1 MPALVSGGEG
11 CKTRTVNVVWWEQSI
26 IEYKKR
32 FFSLDNSYNS
42 RPLYIKINF
51 RNSGCGLRDENFLHQ
66 FLMRQIQSQVA
77 GVFRAA
83 LEKVLVPAGLTVPE
97 VSIVPSKPQF
107 GDYQCN
113 NAMALFKSAGKEL
126 SAKSP
131 RDVAVKISEA
141 MQPWDSVFES
151 VVVAPAGFIT
161 VKLSKSWVKS
171 SLASSVLSSK
181 GVVFED
187 PNPKKRVTVDF
198 SSPNIA
204 KEMHVGHMRSTILG
218 ETICRMLEFAGHT
231 TFRLNHVGDWGTQF
245 GMLIE
250 YIKEEYPDFLEKT
263 PEISD
268 LEAFYK
274 AAKRRFDADA
284 DFKLRAQKRV
294 VALQSGEEFART
306 AWKILC
312 DISRK
317 SFQEIYDRLGI
328 TIEERGESFYN
339 EMIPEIVSKL
349 SKQGLVVDS
358 DGAKC
363 IFTSIDDVPLMA
375 VKSDGGFG
383 YDSTDLAA
391 IYHRIFEMQSDWI
404 IYLTDL
410 GQENH
415 FLKIFDA
422 ARKAGWCSPE
432 SCRLDHVGFGMVLGE
447 DGKRF
452 RTRSSETVK
461 LKDLLDEAQT
471 RSLAELKQRQGT
483 EDVSE
488 EMRIASETIGIAAV
502 RYFDMRN
509 NRTTNYVFD
518 YDKMLDPKGN
528 TAVYLLYAY
537 ARICSIMRQSGVNLD
552 TIDVDTELSLGHETE
567 RMLALELLKF
577 PDMIASVLNDLLPH
591 KLTDYMWD
599 LSNKF
604 TAFYMECRVVDSP
617 EMKSRLLLCK
627 ATKEVLA
634 KCFFFL
640 GIKPLEQM

>member
-1 MPALVSGGEG
+1 
-11 CKTRTVNVVWWEQSI
+11 
-26 IEYKKR
+26 
-32 FFSLDNSYNS
+32 
-42 RPLYIKINF
+42 
-51 RNSGCGLRDENFLHQ
+51 
-66 FLMRQIQSQVA
+66 MRQVQAQVA
-77 GVFRAA
+77 SLFRSAIERVLAPLGSSAA
-83 LEKVLVPAGLTVPE
+83 VPDVA
-97 VSIVPSKPQF
+97 IVPSKPQF

-113 NAMALFKSAGKEL
+113 NAMGLFKSFGKEL
-126 SAKSP
+126 AAKSP
-131 RDVAVKISEA
+131 RDIAEKISEA
-141 MQPWDSVFES
+141 MKPWDSVFES

-161 VKLSKSWVKS
+161 VKLSSQWVQTELTNS
-171 SLASSVLSSK
+171 ILTE
-181 GVVFED
+181 GVVYSD
-187 PNPKKRVTVDF
+187 PNPKRVTVDF

-218 ETICRMLEFAGHT
+218 ETICRILEATGHT

-250 YIKEEYPDFLEKT
+250 YIREEYPDFLEKT

-268 LEAFYK
+268 LEGFYK

-284 DFKLRAQKRV
+284 DFKVRAQRQV
-294 VALQSGEEFART
+294 VALQSGEPFARN
-306 AWKILC
+306 AWRILC
-312 DISRK
+312 DISRA
-317 SFQEIYDRLGI
+317 SFQLIYDRLGI
-328 TIEERGESFYN
+328 TLEERGESFYN
-339 EMIPEIVSKL
+339 EMIPEVVKKL
-349 SKQGLVVDS
+349 QSLGLVVDS

-391 IYHRIFEMQSDWI
+391 VYHRIFEMKSDWI

-422 ARKAGWCSPE
+422 ARKAEWCTRE
-432 SCRLDHVGFGMVLGE
+432 TCRLDHVGFGMVLGD

-461 LKDLLDEAQT
+461 LKDLLDEAAT
-471 RSLAELKQRQGT
+471 RAEAELRQRFSTSGA
-483 EDVSE
+483 VFSE
-488 EMRIASETIGIAAV
+488 EEIKAASETIGIGAV

-509 NRTTNYVFD
+509 NRTTNYVFN

-537 ARICSIMRQSGVNLD
+537 ARICSIMRQSG
-552 TIDVDTELSLGHETE
+552 IDVSSLKATEELKLTQETE
-567 RMLALELLKF
+567 RALALELLKF
-577 PDMIASVLNDLLPH
+577 PDMVQSVLSDLFPH
-591 KLTDYMWD
+591 KLTDYMWE

-617 EMKSRLLLCK
+617 EMKSRLLLCL
-627 ATKEVLA
+627 ATKQVLA
-634 KCFFFL
+634 QCFYFL

>member
-1 MPALVSGGEG
+1 
-11 CKTRTVNVVWWEQSI
+11 
-26 IEYKKR
+26 
-32 FFSLDNSYNS
+32 
-42 RPLYIKINF
+42 
-51 RNSGCGLRDENFLHQ
+51 
-66 FLMRQIQSQVA
+66 MRQIQSQVA
-77 GVFRAA
+77 ALFKTAIERVLAPLGVAA
-83 LEKVLVPAGLTVPE
+83 VPE
-97 VSIVPSKPQF
+97 ASIVPSKPQF

-113 NAMALFKSAGKEL
+113 NAMALFKSFGKEL

-131 RDVAVKISEA
+131 RDVAEKISEA
-141 MQPWDSVFES
+141 MKPWDSVFES
-151 VVVAPAGFIT
+151 LVVAPAGFIT
-161 VKLSKSWVKS
+161 VKLTSEWVKAE
-171 SLASSVLSSK
+171 LASTVLTTE
-181 GVVFED
+181 GVVYRD
-187 PNPKKRVTVDF
+187 PNPKRVTVDF

-218 ETICRMLEFAGHT
+218 ETICRILEATGHT

-250 YIKEEYPDFLEKT
+250 YIREEFPNFLEET

-284 DFKLRAQKRV
+284 DFKLRAQRQV
-294 VALQSGEEFART
+294 VALQSGDPFARN

-312 DISRK
+312 DISRA
-317 SFQEIYDRLGI
+317 SFQLIYDRLDI
-328 TIEERGESFYN
+328 SLEERGESFYN
-339 EMIPEIVSKL
+339 EMIPEIVKKL
-349 SKQGLVVDS
+349 TDFGLVTDS

-391 IYHRIFEMQSDWI
+391 VYHRIFEMKSDWI

-410 GQENH
+410 GQESH
-415 FLKIFDA
+415 FHKIFDA
-422 ARKAGWCSPE
+422 ARMANWCTKE
-432 SCRLDHVGFGMVLGE
+432 SCRLDHVGFGMVLGD

-461 LKDLLDEAQT
+461 LKDLLDEAAS
-471 RSLAELKQRQGT
+471 RAEVELKQRGAF
-483 EDVSE
+483 SE
-488 EMRIASETIGIAAV
+488 EEMKLAAETIGIGAV
-502 RYFDMRN
+502 RYYDMRN
-509 NRTTNYVFD
+509 NRTTNYMFN

-537 ARICSIMRQSGVNLD
+537 ARISSIMRQSGVD
-552 TIDVDTELSLGHETE
+552 VSTIDPSSELKLTLESE
-567 RMLALELLKF
+567 RALALELLRF
-577 PDMIASVLNDLLPH
+577 PDMVQSVLADLFPH

-617 EMKSRLLLCK
+617 EMKSRLLLCL
-627 ATKEVLA
+627 ATKRVLA
-634 KCFFFL
+634 QCFYFL

>member
-1 MPALVSGGEG
+1 MWGF
-11 CKTRTVNVVWWEQSI
+11 
-26 IEYKKR
+26 R
-32 FFSLDNSYNS
+32 FFVFQLEEM
-42 RPLYIKINF
+42 K
-51 RNSGCGLRDENFLHQ
+51 Q
-66 FLMRQIQSQVA
+66 VQTQVA
-77 GVFRAA
+77 TVFRQA
-83 LEKVLVPAGLTVPE
+83 LERVLAPIGAAVPE

-113 NAMALFKSAGKEL
+113 NAMALFKAFGPQL

-131 RDVAVKISEA
+131 RDIANQISEA
-141 MQPWDSVFES
+141 MKPWDAVFES
-151 VVVAPAGFIT
+151 VTVAPAGFIT
-161 VKLSKSWVKS
+161 VKLSRDWVQQA
-171 SLASSVLSSK
+171 LASSVLK
-181 GVVFED
+181 EGVVYKD
-187 PNPKKRVTVDF
+187 PNPKRVTVDF

-218 ETICRMLEFAGHT
+218 ETICRMLEACGHT

-250 YIKEEYPDFLEKT
+250 YIREMYPDFLEKT

-268 LEAFYK
+268 LESFYK
-274 AAKRRFDADA
+274 AAKRKFDEDA
-284 DFKLRAQKRV
+284 EFKLRAQRQV
-294 VALQSGEEFART
+294 VALQSGDAFARN
-306 AWKILC
+306 AWRILC
-312 DISRK
+312 DISRA
-317 SFQEIYDRLGI
+317 SFQQIYDRLDI

-339 EMIPEIVSKL
+339 EMIPEIVKKL
-349 SKQGLVVDS
+349 AEIGLVVDS

-375 VKSDGGFG
+375 VKSDGGYG

-391 IYHRIFEMQSDWI
+391 IYQRIFEMKSDWI

-422 ARKAGWCSPE
+422 ARKAGWCTPE
-432 SCRLDHVGFGMVLGE
+432 SCRLDHVGFGMVLGD

-461 LKDLLDEAQT
+461 LKDLLDEAALRAQT
-471 RSLAELKQRQGT
+471 ELRQRASSF
-483 EDVSE
+483 SE
-488 EMRIASETIGIAAV
+488 EEILKAAETIGIGAV
-502 RYFDMRN
+502 RYYDMRN
-509 NRTTNYVFD
+509 NRTTNYVFN

-537 ARICSIMRQSGVNLD
+537 ARICSIMRQSGM
-552 TIDVDTELSLGHETE
+552 DVDSIAPESELKLGHETE
-567 RMLALELLKF
+567 RALALELLKF
-577 PDMIASVLNDLLPH
+577 PDMVQSVLSDLFPS

-627 ATKEVLA
+627 ATKAVLA
-634 KCFFFL
+634 QCFHFL